1 MSTTRRM
8 MMRSGG
14 ALYEASNLTF
24 DGSGDDY
31 IDTGIKLHDSEKN
44 FRITLTASVE
54 ASQQNSF
61 FRYLFVSCSPANAID
76 KRNLSLCFRLSSSV
90 YKWLDLRWGKRG
102 TTSYADISNL
112 NATADRQPI
121 TMTIEKSGT
130 TISVVVVDVNGTAL
144 VNTTRTVIDA
154 EYHDT
159 NLFLNMPP
167 QIQDYSNR
175 PCACTIHHIKVEIL

>member
-1 MSTTRRM
+1 M
-8 MMRSGG
+8 MGKSGG

-54 ASQQNSF
+54 ASQQDSF
-61 FRYLFVSCSPANAID
+61 FRYLFVSCIPADASD
-76 KRNLSLCFRLSSSV
+76 KRNLSLCFRARSSV

-102 TTSYADISNL
+102 TTGYGDISNL
-112 NATADRQPI
+112 NVTSDRQPI
-121 TMTIEKSGT
+121 TMTIQKSGMT
-130 TISVVVVDVNGTAL
+130 LSVVVVDVNGTAL
-144 VNTTRTVIDA
+144 INTTRTVIDA

-159 NLFLNMPP
+159 NLFLNMPT
-167 QIQDYSNR
+167 QIQSYSNR
-175 PCACTIHHIKVEIL
+175 PCACTIHHIKVETL